1 MATTFFDITDD
12 DILNY
17 DNGTFTDSL
26 INELKKCLE
35 YEVIDNKIRWEINS
49 IEEET
54 IELPYNCYLVYTP
67 YIRIKRESV
76 KECKKVLN
84 VRIKNPE
91 TFDNDDAVYSLS
103 IKYKDLSGNINY
115 VEGRATKH
123 IIDNKEYFDYHNPFW
138 LVEDKAYAT
147 LKSHTGDRREDEAI
161 AKAQIL
167 RDKFE
172 RMYGIEY
179 Y

>member
-54 IELPYNCYLVYTP
+54 IELPYNCYLVYSP
-67 YIRIKRESV
+67 YKRIKRNEFKCILDV
-76 KECKKVLN
+76 EIKDP
-84 VRIKNPE
+84 VR
-91 TFDNDDAVYSLS
+91 FDYNEPGFSFI
-103 IKYKDLSGNINY
+103 IKYEDLDGSNKYIDGTII
-115 VEGRATKH
+115 KH
-123 IIDNKEYFDYHNPFW
+123 KNHNGEFLSFDTPFW
-138 LVEDKAYAT
+138 PTEVIARAT